1 MANERGFIELPFV
14 NEIHE
19 SVDKRITH
27 FNEFIST
34 LSDHDA
40 QQQASRCMDCG
51 IPFCQNRC
59 PLHNDMPDF
68 NRMVANG
75 RWEEAYAT
83 LISTNDFP
91 EITGRIC
98 PALCQES
105 CCLGLYEPKEVGI
118 KSIERKVIE
127 YAYANG
133 LVHNFPVAHDTGK
146 KVAIVG
152 SGPAALACA
161 IRLNRLGV
169 NVVVYEKMDK
179 IGGLLRYGIPD
190 FKLSKEVLDRKI
202 KQMVNEGVLFETST
216 LVVSTKEEAQAASA
230 NGFLET
236 GIHSD
241 QQKVVS
247 LEELKSSFDA
257 VVLAVGSETPRDLA
271 IPGRELKGIY
281 FALDFLI
288 AQNKEN
294 QGELLNPINVK
305 GKKVVVIGGGETASD
320 CIGVSIRK
328 GAASVTQVDYHEE
341 LPESI
346 DVRAVWPNPRH
357 IKHTS
362 TSQEEGCTRL
372 FATNT
377 TAFVPSKH
385 DGEHVGS
392 INTVL
397 VKWGPGRKITPQKG
411 TEGSLEADVVLIAM
425 GYSHPSQKAFAGS
438 NLSKD
443 GRLNFKAKLTGAQAF
458 VSSDPQIFVAGDCRR
473 GQSLVVYALAEG
485 RDCALS
491 VYQHLMAIAVKE
503 GASA

>member
-1 MANERGFIELPFV
+1 MANERGFMDLPLV
-14 NEIHE
+14 VAAQE
-19 SVDKRITH
+19 SVATRITH
-27 FNEFIST
+27 FNEFIAT
-34 LSDHDA
+34 LSDAQA

-68 NRMVANG
+68 NKMVAAG
-75 RWEEAYAT
+75 RWAESYQA

-105 CCLGLYEPKEVGI
+105 CCLGLYQAHEVGI
-118 KSIERKVIE
+118 KSIERKIIE
-127 YAYANG
+127 YAYAHG
-133 LVHNFPVAHDTGK
+133 LVRSLAPTASTGK
-146 KVAIVG
+146 TVAIVG

-161 IRLNRLGV
+161 VRLNRLGV
-169 NVVVYEKMDK
+169 KVCVYEKMDQ

-202 KQMVNEGVLFETST
+202 KQMAAEGVIFKTST
-216 LVVSTKEEAQAASA
+216 LVLA
-230 NGFLET
+230 NQDANPQLES

-241 QQKVVS
+241 HQAVVS
-247 LEELKSSFDA
+247 LAELKEQYDA
-257 VVLAVGSETPRDLA
+257 VVLAVGSETPRDLN
-271 IPGRELKGIY
+271 IPGRALHGIY

-294 QGELLNPINVK
+294 QGKGLNPIEVK
-305 GKKVVVIGGGETASD
+305 GKKVVIIGGGETASD

-341 LPESI
+341 LPTEI
-346 DVRAVWPNPRH
+346 NVREVWPNARP

-377 TAFVPSKH
+377 TEFVPSK
-385 DGEHVGS
+385 DDPSKVGS
-392 INTVL
+392 INTVQ
-397 VKWGPGRKITPQKG
+397 VKWGPKRKITPIKD
-411 TEGSLEADVVLIAM
+411 TEGSLEADIVLIAL
-425 GYSHPSQKAFAGS
+425 GYSHPSQKAFEKAG
-438 NLSKD
+438 LAQD
-443 GRLNFKAKLTGAQAF
+443 ERHNFKAATQGANAF
-458 VSSDPQIFVAGDCRR
+458 QSSDPQVFVTGDCRK

-491 VYQHLMAIAVKE
+491 VYQQLMALPCRTE
-503 GASA
+503 QSA

>member
-1 MANERGFIELPFV
+1 MANERGFMELPFV
-14 NEIHE
+14 AETHE
-19 SVDKRITH
+19 SVATRITH
-27 FNEFIST
+27 FNEFIAT
-34 LSDHDA
+34 LSDA
-40 QQQASRCMDCG
+40 EAVQQASRCMDCG

-68 NRMVANG
+68 NKMVAQG
-75 RWEEAYAT
+75 RWAEAYQT

-105 CCLGLYEPKEVGI
+105 CCLGLYQPKEVGI
-118 KSIERKVIE
+118 KSIERKIVE

-133 LVHNFPVAHDTGK
+133 LVPSLPPQERTGK
-146 KVAIVG
+146 SVAIVG

-169 NVVVYEKMDK
+169 TVCVYEKMDK

-202 KQMVNEGVLFETST
+202 KQMAAEGVIFKTST
-216 LVVSTKEEAQAASA
+216 LVLATKDAAPNLEA
-230 NGFLET
+230 

-241 QQKVVS
+241 HKAVVS
-247 LEELKSSFDA
+247 LAELKEQYDA
-257 VVLAVGSETPRDLA
+257 VVLAVGSETPRDLK
-271 IPGRELKGIY
+271 IPGRELNGIH

-294 QGELLNPINVK
+294 QGQSLNPIEVK

-320 CIGVSIRK
+320 CIGVAIRK
-328 GAASVTQVDYHEE
+328 GAAQVTQVDYHEE
-341 LPESI
+341 LPETVK
-346 DVRAVWPNPRH
+346 VREVWPNARH

-377 TAFVPSKH
+377 TAFVAHP
-385 DGEHVGS
+385 EHPERVGS
-392 INTVL
+392 ITTVQ
-397 VKWGPGRKITPQKG
+397 VKWGPKRKITPLKG
-411 TEGSLEADVVLIAM
+411 TEGSLEADLVLIAM
-425 GYSHPSQKAFAGS
+425 GYSHPSQQAFEQAQ
-438 NLSKD
+438 LDKD
-443 GRLNFKAKLTGAQAF
+443 ERLNFKAALSGCHAF
-458 VSSDPQIFVAGDCRR
+458 QSSDPQVFVTGDCRK

-485 RDCALS
+485 RDCAQS
-491 VYQHLMAIAVKE
+491 VYQQLQALPCK
-503 GASA
+503 SA

>member
-1 MANERGFIELPFV
+1 MANERGFMELPFV
-14 NEIHE
+14 SERHE
-19 SVDKRITH
+19 SVATRITH
-27 FNEFIST
+27 FNEFIAT
-34 LSDHDA
+34 LSDA
-40 QQQASRCMDCG
+40 EAKQQASRCMDCG
-51 IPFCQNRC
+51 IPFCQHRC

-68 NRMVANG
+68 NKMVAQG
-75 RWEEAYAT
+75 KWEEAYQA
-83 LISTNDFP
+83 LSSTNDFP

-105 CCLGLYEPKEVGI
+105 CCLGLYQDKEVGI
-118 KSIERKVIE
+118 KSIERKIIE
-127 YAYANG
+127 YAYAHG
-133 LVHNFPVAHDTGK
+133 LVKSLQPAHDSGK

-169 NVVVYEKMDK
+169 KVCVYEKMDK

-202 KQMVNEGVLFETST
+202 KQMMAEGIEFKIST
-216 LVVSTKEEAQAASA
+216 LVLANQDANPAALEA
-230 NGFLET
+230 

-241 QQKVVS
+241 HQAVVS
-247 LEELKSSFDA
+247 LSELKRDYDA
-257 VVLAVGSETPRDLA
+257 VVLAVGSETPRDLN

-294 QGELLNPINVK
+294 QGQVLNPIEVK

-328 GAASVTQVDYHEE
+328 GAAQVIQVDYHEE
-341 LPESI
+341 LPTEVN
-346 DVRAVWPNPRH
+346 VREVWPNARH

-362 TSQEEGCTRL
+362 TSQEEGCIRL

-377 TAFVPSKH
+377 TSFVPSK
-385 DGEHVGS
+385 DDSSKVGS
-392 INTVL
+392 ITTVQ
-397 VKWGPGRKITPQKG
+397 VKWGPKRKITPIKG
-411 TEGSLEADVVLIAM
+411 TESMLDADIVLIAM
-425 GYSHPSQKAFAGS
+425 GYSHPSQKAFEQAGFTQ
-438 NLSKD
+438 D
-443 GRLNFKAKLTGAQAF
+443 ERHNFSATTQGSHAF
-458 VSSDPQIFVAGDCRR
+458 LSSDPQVFVTGDCRK

-491 VYQHLMAIAVKE
+491 VYQHLMALPVTK
-503 GASA
+503 GA